1 MHTDSIAVSLARTD
15 TPEVRGYGIT
25 GGQRE
30 DVLKL
35 LKKLQASVF
44 RARDSTRQVRG
55 DDLRNFLGPDP

>member
-55 DDLRNFLGPDP
+55 DD